1 MAKTKTILI
10 LISIAAAIWGFGI
23 GSGCGTRYVV
33 KGEGS
38 LKPGQQVVIQS
49 TGPKPAWLTTTPA
62 STSDKI
68 YFVGFS
74 SEGNSLEACDD
85 RARAMANA
93 QLSEMVGVFVNEEFG
108 SELYTYGNTRED
120 STTGEVLQDAKAL
133 ISENL
138 IKGMAVEQRWNE
150 EIEEGDPAGGI
161 DYFFNCAVLS
171 SLSKES
177 YDFAVNMAYRDLQAK
192 YKDITPQVKKH
203 LDKLM
208 EETKKDRDSF
218 FKEHGSPQWPTDN
231 LQPSPSTKQ

>member
-1 MAKTKTILI
+1 MYKKILMVLSITII
-10 LISIAAAIWGFGI
+10 LLSIVI
-23 GSGCGTRYVV
+23 GCGTKAVIQ
-33 KGEGS
+33 GTNQ
-38 LKPGQQVVIQS
+38 LKPGEQAVISQS
-49 TGPKPAWLTTTPA
+49 GPKPAWLTTTPA

-93 QLSEMVGVFVNEEFG
+93 QLSEMVGVFVNEQFG

-208 EETKKDRDSF
+208 EETKKDRDNF

-231 LQPSPSTKQ
+231 LQPPSSTKQ